1 MTKNRFGNY
10 LLTLCTLGVLTSC
23 GGGSSSHPNEA
34 PSSSASSSSSST
46 SASSLSSSSI
56 TSSTSASSTAAVNRL
71 RLEAEDYLDYYDTKP
86 ANEAGADYRK
96 GDGVDIEVSSDA
108 GGGYNVG
115 YIDSGEWLEFA
126 IDVSQAGTFNADARV
141 ASAQAGGNFYLEID
155 GTKIGDDFSVAITGG
170 WQTWTSISNNLGS
183 ISVGT
188 HSLCVQMKSGPFNL
202 NWIELKSADGG
213 AASIIKP
220 PKTGTSVCAHP
231 VIPPTTTV
239 PTKIRLN
246 QLGYL
251 PSAQKIAVVPGVAAT
266 TFSIVDSNNAEVLSG
281 NLTVAQT
288 WEPALE
294 SVKLA
299 DFSSLTNAGDYKI
312 RVADVEAPFSISN
325 TAYNSLNAA
334 AIKALYFN
342 RAGIELLA
350 INAAEYARPAG
361 HLDTIVKIHA
371 SAATSARPEGTII
384 SAPKGW
390 YDAGD
395 YNKYIVNSGITTYT
409 LLAAFERFPAYFT
422 AQNLNIPESGN
433 SVPDLLNETMW
444 NLEWML
450 AMQDPNDGGV
460 YHKLT
465 SKGFSGFEM
474 PDKDTSERFVVQK
487 TTAATLDFAAVMASA
502 SRVYANYE
510 STYPGV
516 SAKMLAA
523 AKNAYNWAKANPTI
537 YYAQPLDIQT
547 GGYGDENVSDEFAW
561 AAAELYIST
570 QDDNYYTAMDPTHTD
585 ANVPSWGG
593 VQSLAWISLAHH
605 LNELTAVA
613 DKTLIKTKIDNLAA
627 SLVAKKQTSA
637 FAVSLEK
644 GDFFWGSNSG
654 AMNQAVILL
663 EAYQLDN
670 SKHQYLD
677 AAQSL
682 LDYVL
687 GRNPTDYSFVTG
699 FGIKS
704 PMYIHHR
711 PSGADTVIAP
721 IPGFLAGGATLD
733 GTYDCGATNYP
744 SPLIAKSYYDNEC
757 SYSTNEIA
765 INWNAPLIYVSAA
778 LQVLTAK

>member
-1 MTKNRFGNY
+1 MTIFRLSSCFTVIFA
-10 LLTLCTLGVLTSC
+10 LAAC
-23 GGGSSSHPNEA
+23 GGSPNNNSNSSATTSNSSSTGISSLISSSSNST
-34 PSSSASSSSSST
+34 SSSAT
-46 SASSLSSSSI
+46 GL
-56 TSSTSASSTAAVNRL
+56 AAI

-96 GDGVDIEVSSDA
+96 GDGVDLEVSSDV

-115 YIDSGEWLEFA
+115 YIDNGEWLEFA
-126 IDVSQAGTFNADARV
+126 IDVSKTGTFSADARV
-141 ASAQAGGNFYLEID
+141 ASAQAGGIYYLEID
-155 GTKIGDDFSVAITGG
+155 GQKIGDDLSVAITGG
-170 WQTWTSISNNLGS
+170 WQTWTSISSNLGS
-183 ISVGT
+183 ISTGT
-188 HSLCVQMKSGPFNL
+188 HNLCIQMKSGPFNL

-213 AASIIKP
+213 LASVIKP
-220 PKTGTSVCAHP
+220 PKSGTSVCAHP
-231 VIPPTTTV
+231 VIPPTTTI

-251 PSAQKIAVVPGVAAT
+251 PAAQKIAVAPGITAT
-266 TFSIVDSNNAEVLSG
+266 TFSIVDSNNIEVLSG
-281 NLTVAQT
+281 NLTAAQT

-299 DFSSLTNAGDYKI
+299 DFSSLTKTGNYKI
-312 RVADVEAPFSISN
+312 RVADIEASFSISDS
-325 TAYNSLNAA
+325 AYNALNAA
-334 AIKALYFN
+334 AIKAYYFN
-342 RAGIELLA
+342 RASTELFS
-350 INAAEYARPAG
+350 INAGEYARAAG
-361 HLDTIVKIHA
+361 HPDTIVKIHA

-409 LLAAFERFPAYFT
+409 LLAAYEQFPDYFKT
-422 AQNLNIPESGN
+422 QHLNIPESGN
-433 SVPDLLNETMW
+433 SVPDLLNEAVW

-487 TTAATLDFAAVMASA
+487 TTAATLDFAAVMAAA

-510 STYPGV
+510 SIYPGI
-516 SAKMLAA
+516 SAKMLTA
-523 AKNAYNWAKANPTI
+523 AKNAYTWAKTNPAI
-537 YYAQPLDIQT
+537 YYSQPLDIQT
-547 GGYGDENVSDEFAW
+547 GAYGDENVSDEFAW

-570 QDDNYYTAMDPTHTD
+570 HDDNYYTAMNPIHTD
-585 ANVPSWGG
+585 ANVPSWGS

-605 LNELTAVA
+605 LGELTAIA
-613 DKTLIKTKIDNLAA
+613 DKTLIKTKIDTLAA
-627 SLVAKKQTSA
+627 SLLAKKQTSA

-670 SKHQYLD
+670 SKHQYLE

-682 LDYVL
+682 MDYVL

-699 FGIKS
+699 FGSKT
-704 PMYIHHR
+704 PQYIHHR
-711 PSGADTVIAP
+711 PSAADAITAP

-744 SPLIAKSYYDNEC
+744 SPIIAKSYYDNEC

-778 LQVLTAK
+778 LQVLTTK

>member
-1 MTKNRFGNY
+1 
-10 LLTLCTLGVLTSC
+10 V
-23 GGGSSSHPNEA
+23 
-34 PSSSASSSSSST
+34 
-46 SASSLSSSSI
+46 
-56 TSSTSASSTAAVNRL
+56 
-71 RLEAEDYLDYYDTKP
+71 DYYDTKA

-96 GDGVDIEVSSDA
+96 GDGVDIEATGDVDGS
-108 GGGYNVG
+108 YNVG

-126 IDVSQAGTFNADARV
+126 IDVSKAGTFSADSRV
-141 ASAQAGGNFYLEID
+141 ASAKAGGAFYLEVD
-155 GTKIGDDFSVAITGG
+155 GKKVGDDISVASTGD
-170 WQTWTSISNNLGS
+170 WQSWTTLGS
-183 ISVGT
+183 AVGSITAGT
-188 HSLCVQMKSGPFNL
+188 HSLCIQMKSGPFNL
-202 NWIELKSADGG
+202 NWIELKSTDGG
-213 AASIIKP
+213 LASAIKP
-220 PKTGTSVCAHP
+220 VKTGASVCVHQ
-231 VIPPTTTV
+231 VVPPTTTI

-246 QLGYL
+246 QVGYL
-251 PSAQKIAVVPGVAAT
+251 PTAQKTAVVPGVAAT
-266 TFSIVDSNNAEVLSG
+266 TFSIVDSSNTEVLSG
-281 NLTVAQT
+281 NLTSATT

-299 DFSSLTNAGDYKI
+299 DFSSLTVVGDYKI
-312 RVADVEAPFSISN
+312 RVTGVEDQPSFSISN
-325 TAYNSLNAA
+325 TAYNALNAA
-334 AIKALYFN
+334 AIKAFYFN
-342 RAGIELLA
+342 RASTELLA
-350 INAAEYARPAG
+350 TNAGEYVRAAG
-361 HLDTIVKIHA
+361 HPDTTVKIHA
-371 SAATSARPEGTII
+371 SAATVARPEGTVI

-409 LLAAFERFPAYFT
+409 LLAAFERFPDYFKT
-422 AQNLNIPESGN
+422 QNLNIPESGN
-433 SVPDLLNETMW
+433 AVPDLLNETMW

-487 TTAATLDFAAVMASA
+487 TTAATLDFAAVMAAA

-510 STYPGV
+510 SKYPGV

-523 AKNAYNWAKANPTI
+523 SKSAYAWAKANPAI

-547 GGYGDENVSDEFAW
+547 GAYGDGNVTDEFAW

-570 QDDNYYTAMDPTHTD
+570 QDDSYYTAMDPTHTD
-585 ANVPSWGG
+585 ANVPGWGS

-605 LNELTAVA
+605 LNELTAAA
-613 DKTLIKTKIDNLAA
+613 DKALVKTKIDTLAA

-637 FAVSLEK
+637 FAVSLES

-654 AMNQAVILL
+654 AMNQALMLL
-663 EAYQLDN
+663 EAYQLDQT
-670 SKHQYLD
+670 KHQYLD

-699 FGIKS
+699 FGTKS
-704 PMYIHHR
+704 PMHIHHR
-711 PSGADTVIAP
+711 PSAADTVTAP
-721 IPGFLAGGATLD
+721 VPGFLAGGATLD
-733 GTYDCGATNYP
+733 GTYDCGPTNYP

-765 INWNAPLIYVSAA
+765 INWNAPLVYVSAA
-778 LQVLTAK
+778 IQVLTTK